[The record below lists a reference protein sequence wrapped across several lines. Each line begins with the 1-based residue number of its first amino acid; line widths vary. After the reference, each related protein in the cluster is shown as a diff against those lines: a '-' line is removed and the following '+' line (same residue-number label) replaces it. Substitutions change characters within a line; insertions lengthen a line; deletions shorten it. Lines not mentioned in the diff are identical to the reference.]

1 MASRRTA
8 GGSRTT
14 TPMLEFTAATDFNYR
29 QHNTGPT
36 AAQSGQAGER
46 YFTTSQQFA
55 DQALAPNP
63 GQFRIL
69 DRTARLRC
77 QPPDRWRSTRYR
89 GKRVLFLLPSQ
100 ALGNNVATLLFLHAF
115 AEQCGPAEIG
125 VFCARSTADIYL
137 STGQATVYPIWLGR
151 RELRRWHI
159 LIDLDQLAARRDIEI
174 WPVDMEGDLLAAFE
188 LQPSRRFSV
197 EARPLPEH
205 RRLKLGIL
213 PLASSPLRSL
223 PPATTVALA
232 DRLAPLGDVVVCLN
246 RGQRQGVLHHRAV
259 DGKLPGGARVVDQFQ
274 SIGDLL
280 DAIAGFDYAV
290 FADSG
295 PAHMSKLFA
304 TPGVAV
310 YSSAPGDVLQGR
322 FRNLANWTVS
332 WKGPYCEAPCG
343 LAKLRQTADGR
354 IGCMGSLEIT
364 LDELPTTPKDHD
376 PVAVERLMRT
386 PVPCIAALAEQS
398 GNLVDFVLADI
409 RDRQLRS
416 NHLAP

>member
-1 MASRRTA
+1 MAA
-8 GGSRTT
+8 ANRTT
-14 TPMLEFTAATDFNYR
+14 TPMLEFAAATDFTFH
-29 QHNTGPT
+29 QQNTSP
-36 AAQSGQAGER
+36 AAGQSGQAGER

-55 DQALAPNP
+55 NQALTPNP
-63 GQFRIL
+63 AQFRIL
-69 DRTARLRC
+69 DRTARLKC
-77 QPPDRWRSTRYR
+77 LPPDRWRSAAYR

-137 STGQATVYPIWLGR
+137 LTDQATVYPIWLAR
-151 RELRRWHI
+151 RELRRWHS
-159 LIDLDQLAARRDIEI
+159 LIDLGQLAARRDIEI
-174 WPVDMEGDLLAAFE
+174 WPVDMEGDLLAAFG
-188 LQPSRRFSV
+188 LQPSARFAV
-197 EARPLPEH
+197 EARPLPDH
-205 RRLKLGIL
+205 GRLKLGIL

-223 PPATTVALA
+223 PPATTLALA
-232 DRLAPLGDVVVCLN
+232 DGLAPLGDVTLCLN
-246 RGQRQGVLHHRAV
+246 RDQHQGVLHRRAV
-259 DGKLPGGARVVDQFQ
+259 DGKLPADTRVIDHFR

-280 DAIAGFDYAV
+280 DAVAGFDYAV

-295 PAHMSKLFA
+295 PAHMAKLFA

-322 FRNLANWTVS
+322 FRNLGNWTVP

-354 IGCMGSLEIT
+354 IGCMGSLEVG
-364 LDELPTTPKDHD
+364 LDALPTTPKRQDSG
-376 PVAVERLMRT
+376 AVERLMHT
-386 PVPCIAALAEQS
+386 PVPCVAALSKQS

-409 RDRQLRS
+409 RDRQVGS
-416 NHLAP
+416 NPSAP